1 MAKKRQT
8 PEGLSLSS
16 GLFCR
21 ERQQRNV
28 SGTFDG
34 NGQLTLMFCTGT
46 GNPARQDLAPFGDE
60 LAQLGCIFIIDF
72 LDFVD
77 AEGADF
83 SSGSPISS
91 FTLHH
96 SYSLSSLLEWDLFV
110 KTYFRAK
117 APHGIGGAALRG
129 MILGRRILLAC
140 GRIAG
145 AFPFDEFHT
154 VRNDFRHIMLVP
166 VFAIVAAD
174 LQSSFHQSPLAL
186 GQTVPT

>member
-1 MAKKRQT
+1 
-8 PEGLSLSS
+8 
-16 GLFCR
+16 
-21 ERQQRNV
+21 
-28 SGTFDG
+28 
-34 NGQLTLMFCTGT
+34 MFCTGA

-60 LAQLGCIFIIDF
+60 LPQLGGIFIIDF

-83 SSGSPISS
+83 SSGSPISSFTLHHSYSGSPISS

-117 APHGIGGAALRG
+117 ATHGTGGAALRG
-129 MILGRRILLAC
+129 LILGWRILLAC

-145 AFPFDEFHT
+145 ALPLDEFHT
-154 VRNDFRHIMLVP
+154 VRNDFRHVMLVP
-166 VFAIVAAD
+166 VLAIVAAD
-174 LQSSFHQSPLAL
+174 LQTPFHQSSLTL